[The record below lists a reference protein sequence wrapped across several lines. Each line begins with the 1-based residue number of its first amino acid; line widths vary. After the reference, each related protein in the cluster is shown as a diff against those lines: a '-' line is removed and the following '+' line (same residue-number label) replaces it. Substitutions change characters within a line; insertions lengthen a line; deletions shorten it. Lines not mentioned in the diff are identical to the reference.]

1 MSRLF
6 IIPTDDEFAD
16 HYRRSADAYNST
28 PVESRNAG
36 FDLFC
41 NDKTVRPFGHAQ
53 LVEQGC
59 SAVAV
64 NISTGLPMAYWL
76 VPRSSI
82 SRGEWRLANSMGLI
96 DATYRGILMAAL
108 DSVDQKPN
116 PFTGH
121 THRYVQVAAP
131 SLEPW
136 ADVVVVRER
145 PVSFTETTRGAGG
158 FGSTGLSS

>member
-6 IIPTDDEFAD
+6 IIAHDDAFAD
-16 HYRRSADAYNST
+16 LYRKSADAYNSC

-41 NDKTVRPFGHAQ
+41 DEPSAKSWGRTK
-53 LVEQGC
+53 LVGQGC
-59 SAVAV
+59 SAIAV
-64 NISTGLPMAYWL
+64 NIATGLPMAYWL

-96 DATYRGILMAAL
+96 DATYRGTLMAAL
-108 DSVDQKPN
+108 DPADGDSTH
-116 PFTGH
+116 PFSGH
-121 THRYVQVAAP
+121 THRYVQVATP

-136 ADVVVVRER
+136 TDVVVVRDVPTSFKDTER
-145 PVSFTETTRGAGG
+145 GTGG
-158 FGSTGLSS
+158 FGSTGR